1 MVIHVRLEYLILP
14 EENGHRESD
23 AFVNVK
29 ACSRSRGI
37 LIGVISYTVNELCQ
51 THSNFIR
58 FATFEEGFDLWATYL
73 SYIVI

>member
-1 MVIHVRLEYLILP
+1 MVIHVRLEYLLLP
-14 EENGHRESD
+14 EENGRREPD

-29 ACSRSRGI
+29 ACTSSGGI

-51 THSNFIR
+51 THSNSIR
-58 FATFEEGFDLWATYL
+58 FAMFEEGFDLWATYL